1 MPTPT
6 SISLSI
12 IRSLQQRAAERAA
25 AGLAPEEHASIATY
39 LDTLMFPGDGDVQS
53 EPVPAIPALASLP
66 TTPNPSLPPLAGN
79 VPTRALSVTVMVPAD
94 WEKRLDMQWVLE
106 REIHADRWNW
116 EWADEKEATIKAL
129 IEAGN
134 AMYNADSG
142 EIGEAMNQWEDTLEE
157 VEGKV

>member
-1 MPTPT
+1 MHQREPSPFAT
-6 SISLSI
+6 SLSI

-25 AGLAPEEHASIATY
+25 AGLPPEEHASLATY
-39 LDTLMFPGDGDVQS
+39 LDTLGMVGAAP
-53 EPVPAIPALASLP
+53 LP

-134 AMYNADSG
+134 ALYNADSG
-142 EIGEAMNQWEDTLEE
+142 EISEAMNHWEDTLEE
-157 VEGKV
+157 VEVKR